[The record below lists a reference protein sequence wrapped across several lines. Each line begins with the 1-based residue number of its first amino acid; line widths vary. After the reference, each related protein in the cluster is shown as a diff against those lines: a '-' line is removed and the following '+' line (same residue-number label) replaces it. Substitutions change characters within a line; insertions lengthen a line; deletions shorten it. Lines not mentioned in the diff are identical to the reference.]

1 MKKICIKNYFLIIL
15 LILIM
20 VEGFLI
26 KGCLK
31 NEKEILA
38 PIDSPKLPARG
49 FFMGVLLTTA
59 QGQSFD
65 SAYAQASQ
73 YSEFVP
79 VWEKPTQFYKMTA
92 ELSGKWGETFFNN
105 LIRGNNMFPIIHL
118 SFIGASMSLV
128 TSPGI
133 KNASLSNT
141 KWRSEYKKAALDVVK
156 AIHPLYLFLS
166 NEVNRWYEKYG
177 LEGINGFE
185 HFITLYEEIYD
196 EVKKISKKTKVFC
209 VFARENISEHREAN
223 LDVLKLFNPNKMDL
237 LVLTSYPYAVQ
248 SINSPF

>member
-1 MKKICIKNYFLIIL
+1 MKKIGIKNCFLIIL

-26 KGCLK
+26 NGCLK
-31 NEKEILA
+31 NEKEILT
-38 PIDSPKLPARG
+38 PIDSLKPIARG
-49 FFMGVLLTTA
+49 FFMGVLPTTA

-65 SAYAQASQ
+65 SAYAQAAQ

-79 VWEKPTQFYKMTA
+79 VCGKQTPFYKMAA
-92 ELSGKWGETFFNN
+92 ELSGKLEETFVNN
-105 LIRGNNMFPIIHL
+105 LIRGKNMFPIIHL

-128 TSPGI
+128 TPPGI
-133 KNASLSNT
+133 KNASLSNA

-156 AIHPLYLFLS
+156 AIQPQYLSLG

-196 EVKKISKKTKVFC
+196 EVKKISPKTKVFC
-209 VFARENISEHREAN
+209 IFARENISEHFKAN
-223 LDVLKLFNPNKMDL
+223 LDLLKLFICQVNH
-237 LVLTSYPYAVQ
+237 LVFQRLHGHH
-248 SINSPF
+248 